1 MNTDREI
8 LCVSTGQNPNSFQ
21 VKFPKNIAIHP
32 NSEIALIKGR
42 TNQNYSRQFDATN
55 SKFVLLWGQYN
66 MENSK
71 AVGLTECTFL
81 TPDTITL
88 EEGIWSLK
96 SLTGNKAGDSTVN
109 EFRDRTILN
118 NLVDSLNEQTL
129 YFNWQWAGEYTATD
143 AISIFPYNCPHE
155 SGSVSFVPGLSGDS
169 AMDIQTIAKN
179 PGVAAGKNTFVP
191 NASVGGYTAVT
202 NEKCTLAYSYD
213 ILPAGVVDVPQFWHY
228 VSLPVVGGANVV
240 RFFGGVIL
248 AHQETNKQPSGYV
261 PSLDWCG
268 IPLDT
273 EGSPILNDGA
283 EQFLN
288 QMPISYEIR
297 DGGVIYFIFR
307 DINADGTIGDIITE
321 VETPDIYD
329 GTVGKTI
336 QLRPQ
341 IVSIGA
347 PALETRSII
356 ECVVGAT
363 VRATFILDA
372 KYHKYEL
379 KHAICN
385 DTNVLV
391 EFIGVDESNYIKN
404 TPADTLGPVD
414 RPTSGAILGNIN
426 MGMFTSTIQVGRE
439 INLRPDTTSN
449 IEFNEITQ
457 NANARIFERDVTSYY
472 FFNGQTAAQGA
483 QVDIAINIDNFIA
496 IPDYHICVENIPL
509 ESFHCDGIVGQT
521 TYRIFS
527 HYQNDD
533 NNLTDTIEPYN
544 IIYHKLHNKQT
555 MMLDHLRIRFT
566 DNENRTYES
575 LINTTI
581 LNLHIRTNAHS
592 MIQALTGAITN
603 SANKKET
610 VDNTERIQ
618 RASEFVF

>member
-42 TNQNYSRQFDATN
+42 TNQNFSRQFDATN
-55 SKFVLLWGQYN
+55 SQFVLLWGQYN
-66 MENSK
+66 MENAK
-71 AVGLTECTFL
+71 TAGLTECTFL
-81 TPDTITL
+81 TPDIITL
-88 EEGIWSLK
+88 EEGIWNLK
-96 SLTGNKAGDSTVN
+96 SISGSSAGDSTQN
-109 EFRDRTILN
+109 SFTDRTILN
-118 NLVDSLNEQTL
+118 NLVDSLNEQSL

-143 AISIFPYNCPHE
+143 AISIFPYNCPHIPA
-155 SGSVSFVPGLSGDS
+155 GVSFVPGLSGDS
-169 AMDIQTIAKN
+169 TLDIQTDAQVV
-179 PGVAAGKNTFVP
+179 GVSAGKNRFVP

-213 ILPAGVVDVPQFWHY
+213 ILPAGVVDVPRFWHY
-228 VSLPVVGGANVV
+228 VSLPVIGGSNVV

-268 IPLDT
+268 IPLDA
-273 EGSPILNDGA
+273 EGSPILNGGA
-283 EQFLN
+283 GQFLN

-297 DGGVIYFIFR
+297 AGGVIYFIFR
-307 DINADGTIGDIITE
+307 DINADGTVGDVITE

-329 GTVGKTI
+329 GTVAKTI
-336 QLRPQ
+336 QLRPK
-341 IVSIGA
+341 IV
-347 PALETRSII
+347 PAGTPETTSVI
-356 ECVVGAT
+356 ECLVGGT
-363 VRATFILDA
+363 TRATFILDA

-379 KHAICN
+379 KHAMCN

-391 EFIGVDESNYIKN
+391 EFIGIDESNYIKN
-404 TPADTLGPVD
+404 TPADTLGPID

-426 MGMFTSTIQVGRE
+426 MGMFTSTIPVGTE
-439 INLRPDTTSN
+439 LNLRPDTTCN
-449 IEFNEITQ
+449 IDFNEITR
-457 NANARIFERDVTSYY
+457 NANTRIFERDSVAYY
-472 FFNGQTAAQGA
+472 FFNGQSSAQGA
-483 QVDIAINIDNFIA
+483 QVAIELNIDNLIA

-509 ESFHCDGIVGQT
+509 ESFHCNGIVGQT

-527 HYQNDD
+527 HYQADTLT
-533 NNLTDTIEPYN
+533 LTDSVEPFN

-555 MMLDHLRIRFT
+555 MMLDHLRIRVT

-581 LNLHIRTNAHS
+581 LNLHIRTNPHS
-592 MIQALTGAITN
+592 MIQALTGAIAN